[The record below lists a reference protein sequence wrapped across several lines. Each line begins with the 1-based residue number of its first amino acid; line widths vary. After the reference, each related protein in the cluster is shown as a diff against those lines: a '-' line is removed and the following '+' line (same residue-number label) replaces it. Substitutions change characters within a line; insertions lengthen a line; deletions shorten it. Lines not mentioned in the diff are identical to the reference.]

1 MTSERRSGGSRWVQD
16 HRRSI
21 LFLMVMLAAAGVAAA
36 FKLPVSL
43 FPTVS
48 FPRAVVSLDAGDRPV
63 EQMEMQVTRLVE
75 AAVRQVPGVVD
86 VRSTTSRGAA
96 DVSINFDWGLDMAS
110 ATLQVNA
117 AIGQIASQ
125 LPAGTVTRTRR
136 MDPTVFPII
145 AYSLTSATTPL
156 TQLRDLAEY
165 QIRPLLSSV
174 AGVAQVQVLGGAVE
188 EYRVSVDPT
197 RLQAYGLAF
206 QDVATALSGAN
217 VLSAVGRIEDH
228 YKLYLEIS
236 DTQLR
241 DLDQIRHTILRSGA
255 NGIVELEDVAT
266 VERSTVPQWT
276 RVTADGRD
284 AVLFSVYQ
292 QPGSNSVQI
301 ARDVK
306 AKLDSFTTQLP
317 RGVAVASWYD
327 QSQLV
332 TASAASVRDAILIG
346 IGLAALVLFIFLR
359 NWKIT
364 LIAVTVVPAVLASTV
379 VLLRVLGMSFNI
391 MTLGGMAAAVGLI
404 IDDAIV
410 MIEHIVR
417 RLRGAAVHTGD
428 QVMDAAR
435 EFTRPLVGSSASTLV
450 IFAPLAFLSGVTG
463 AFFKALSITMA
474 AGLLLSFVITWLAVP
489 ILADHLLGEKDAQQT
504 EGGRLTTWLGDRYAA
519 LLERLLRRPALLLL
533 GVAPLLIVGWIA
545 FRAAGSGFMPAMDEG
560 GFILDYR
567 SAPGTALSETD
578 RLLRQVEA
586 IIGAVPD
593 VDTYSR
599 RTGTGLAGGLSEPNH
614 GDFFV
619 RLKAGNRRPV
629 DVVMADVR
637 ARVERQV
644 PGLSVEMA
652 QLMEDLIGDLTA
664 VPQPVEIKLVALN
677 PAQLPRAAQ
686 AVADRIAKI
695 PGIVSVQ
702 NGINPAGDAL
712 VIHVDRTRA
721 AVEGM
726 DPDAVTRTL
735 GDLLSGTV
743 TTQVFQGVK
752 MVDVRVWIP
761 PELRATESSVNALQL
776 RAPDGHL
783 FPLRRV
789 ATLEPV
795 AGQPE
800 IDRENLTQMIA
811 VTARISGRDMG
822 STVADVKTAL
832 AQAGALPPGVTYQ
845 LGGLY
850 QQQQIAFRGL
860 AIVFAAAAMLV
871 FLLLLFMYESFG
883 LALSVLVTALLAV
896 SAVFIGLWL
905 THVDL
910 NISAIM
916 GMTMIIGIVTEVAI
930 FYFSEQQELAPSMAS
945 RASLID
951 AGRNRMRPIAMTT
964 LAAILTLLPL
974 AFAVG
979 QGSQMQ
985 QPLAIAIISGLIVQL
1000 PLVLCVMPVLF
1011 WLTQRRGGRGGP
1023 TPAAAAVPAV
1033 TAA

>member
-1 MTSERRSGGSRWVQD
+1 MTGGSTWIQD

-21 LFLMVMLAAAGVAAA
+21 LFLMVVLAGAGVISALS
-36 FKLPVSL
+36 LPVSL

-48 FPRAVVSLDAGDRPV
+48 FPRVVVSLDAGDRPAQ
-63 EQMEMQVTRLVE
+63 QMEMQVTRPVE
-75 AAVRQVPGVVD
+75 TAVRQIPGVVD
-86 VRSTTSRGAA
+86 VRSITSRGAA
-96 DVSINFDWGLDMAS
+96 DVSINFNWGLDMVS

-117 AIGQIASQ
+117 AVSQIASQ
-125 LPAGTVTRTRR
+125 LPAGTMMRTRR

-145 AYSLTSATTPL
+145 AYSLTSATESP
-156 TQLRDLAEY
+156 TQLHDLAQY
-165 QIRPLLSSV
+165 QILPLLSSV
-174 AGVAQVQVLGGAVE
+174 TGVAQVQVLGGAVA
-188 EYRVSVDPT
+188 EYRVAIDPV
-197 RLQAYGLAF
+197 RLQAYSLGI
-206 QDVATALSGAN
+206 QDVAMALSGAN
-217 VLSAVGRIEDH
+217 VLTAVGRIEDH
-228 YKLYLEIS
+228 YKLFLEIS
-236 DTQLR
+236 DTQLMTI
-241 DLDQIRHTILRSGA
+241 DQIRHTIVRTGV

-266 VERSTVPQWT
+266 VEQSTVPQWT
-276 RVTADGRD
+276 RVTADGKD

-301 ARDVK
+301 AADVK
-306 AKLDSFTTQLP
+306 AKLDSFTVHLP
-317 RGVAVASWYD
+317 HGVRIANWYD

-346 IGLAALVLFIFLR
+346 IALAAIVLFVFLR

-364 LIAVTVVPAVLASTV
+364 LIAIAVVPATLATTV

-417 RLRGAAVHTGD
+417 RLRGAEAHRPGL
-428 QVMDAAR
+428 VMEAAH
-435 EFTRPLVGSSASTLV
+435 EFRKPLVGSSSATLV

-474 AGLLLSFVITWLAVP
+474 AGLFISFIITRLAVP
-489 ILADHLLGEKDAQQT
+489 ILADRLLGEQDAGHE
-504 EGGRLTTWLGDRYAA
+504 EGGRFNTWLNDRYEK
-519 LLERLLRRPALLLL
+519 LLGRLLHRPALILL
-533 GVAPLLIVGWIA
+533 GVAPLLILGYIA
-545 FRAAGSGFMPAMDEG
+545 FGAAGSGFMPAMDEG

-567 SAPGTALSETD
+567 SPPGTALTETD

-586 IIGAVPD
+586 IITAVPD

-599 RTGTGLAGGLSEPNH
+599 RTGTGLAGALTEANH

-619 RLKAGNRRPV
+619 RLKSTGRRPV
-629 DVVMADVR
+629 DVVMEDVR
-637 ARVERQV
+637 VRIEREV
-644 PGLSVEMA
+644 PGLQVEMA

-677 PAQLPRAAQ
+677 PAQLPTVAKSVAA
-686 AVADRIAKI
+686 RISKI

-712 VIHVDRTRA
+712 MIHVDRVRA
-721 AVEGM
+721 AAEGM
-726 DPDAVTRTL
+726 DPDAITKTL

-743 TTQVFQGVK
+743 TTQIFEGIK
-752 MVDVRVWIP
+752 MVGVRVWIP
-761 PELRATESSVNALQL
+761 QALRMTVDDVNALQL

-783 FPLRRV
+783 FPLKRV
-789 ATLEPV
+789 ASLEAV

-800 IDRENLTQMIA
+800 IQRENLTQIIA

-822 STVADVKTAL
+822 STVADVVTAL
-832 AQAGALPPGVTYQ
+832 SQPGAVPPGVTYQ

-860 AIVFAAAAMLV
+860 EIVFAAAALLV
-871 FLLLLFMYESFG
+871 FLLLLFMYENFG
-883 LALSVLVTALLAV
+883 LAISVLVTSLLGV

-905 THVDL
+905 THIPL

-916 GMTMIIGIVTEVAI
+916 GMTMIIGIMTEVAI
-930 FYFSEQQELAPSMAS
+930 FYFSEQQELAPSMKW
-945 RASLID
+945 RKSLID
-951 AGRNRMRPIAMTT
+951 AGQNRMRPIAMTT
-964 LAAILTLLPL
+964 IAAILTLLPL
-974 AFAVG
+974 AFALG

-985 QPLAIAIISGLIVQL
+985 QPLAIAIVSGLVVQL

-1011 WLTQRRGGRGGP
+1011 NLTQRRHDTGS
-1023 TPAAAAVPAV
+1023 V
-1033 TAA
+1033 

>member
-1 MTSERRSGGSRWVQD
+1 MSGGSAWIHD

-21 LFLMVMLAAAGVAAA
+21 LFLMMVLAGAGVVSA
-36 FKLPVSL
+36 FSLPVSL

-48 FPRAVVSLDAGDRPV
+48 FPRVVVSLDAGDRPAQ
-63 EQMEMQVTRLVE
+63 QMEMQVTRPVE
-75 AAVRQVPGVVD
+75 TAVRQIPGVVD
-86 VRSTTSRGAA
+86 VRSITSRGAA
-96 DVSINFDWGLDMAS
+96 DISINFNWGLDMVS

-117 AIGQIASQ
+117 AVSQIASQ
-125 LPAGTVTRTRR
+125 LPAGTMTRTRR

-145 AYSLTSATTPL
+145 AYSLTSATTTP
-156 TQLRDLAEY
+156 TQLHDMAQY
-165 QIRPLLSSV
+165 QIVPLLSSV
-174 AGVAQVQVLGGAVE
+174 TGVAQVQVLGGAIA
-188 EYRVSVDPT
+188 EYRVAIDPA
-197 RLQAYGLAF
+197 RLQAYSLGI
-206 QDVATALSGAN
+206 QDVAIALSGAN
-217 VLSAVGRIEDH
+217 VLTAVGRIEDH
-228 YKLYLEIS
+228 YKLFLEIS
-236 DTQLR
+236 DTQL
-241 DLDQIRHTILRSGA
+241 LTIDQIRHTILRTGV

-266 VERSTVPQWT
+266 VEQSTVPQWT
-276 RVTADGRD
+276 RVTADGKD

-301 ARDVK
+301 AADVK
-306 AKLDSFTTQLP
+306 AKLDGFTAHLP
-317 RGVAVASWYD
+317 KGIRVANWYD

-346 IGLAALVLFIFLR
+346 IALAAIVLFVFLR

-364 LIAVTVVPAVLASTV
+364 LIAIAVVPATLATTV

-417 RLRGAAVHTGD
+417 RLRGADAHKPGL
-428 QVMDAAR
+428 VMEAAH
-435 EFTRPLVGSSASTLV
+435 EFRRPLAGSSASTLV

-474 AGLLLSFVITWLAVP
+474 SGLLISYAITRVAVP
-489 ILADHLLGEKDAQQT
+489 ILADRLLGEKEAGQE
-504 EGGRLTTWLGDRYAA
+504 EGGRFSRWLNERYEK
-519 LLERLLRRPALLLL
+519 LLGRLLHHPALILL
-533 GVAPLLIVGWIA
+533 GVAPLLILGYIA
-545 FRAAGSGFMPAMDEG
+545 FGAAGSGFMPAMDEG

-567 SAPGTALSETD
+567 SQPGTALTETD

-586 IIGAVPD
+586 IISSVPD
-593 VDTYSR
+593 VETYSR
-599 RTGTGLAGGLSEPNH
+599 RTGTGLAGALTEANH

-619 RLKAGNRRPV
+619 RLKSTGRRPV
-629 DVVMADVR
+629 DIVMEDVR
-637 ARVERQV
+637 VRIEREV
-644 PGLSVEMA
+644 PGLQVEMA

-677 PAQLPRAAQ
+677 PAQLPVVAKSVAA
-686 AVADRIAKI
+686 RISKI
-695 PGIVSVQ
+695 PGIVSVL

-712 VIHVDRTRA
+712 MIHVDRVKA

-726 DPDAVTRTL
+726 DPDAITRTL

-743 TTQVFQGVK
+743 TTQIFEGIK
-752 MVDVRVWIP
+752 MVGVRVWIP
-761 PELRATESSVNALQL
+761 QTLRMTIDDVNALQL

-783 FPLRRV
+783 FPLKRV
-789 ATLEPV
+789 ATLQAV

-822 STVADVKTAL
+822 STVADVVTAL
-832 AQAGALPPGVTYQ
+832 SQPGAIPAGVTYQ

-860 AIVFAAAAMLV
+860 EIVFAAAALLV

-883 LALSVLVTALLAV
+883 LAISVLVTALLGV

-905 THVDL
+905 THIPL

-916 GMTMIIGIVTEVAI
+916 GMTMIIGIMTEVAI
-930 FYFSEQQELAPSMAS
+930 FYFSEQQELAPSMKWRS
-945 RASLID
+945 SLIG
-951 AGRNRMRPIAMTT
+951 AGQNRMRPIAMTT
-964 LAAILTLLPL
+964 IAAILTLLPL
-974 AFAVG
+974 AFAIG

-985 QPLAIAIISGLIVQL
+985 QPLAIAIVSGLVVQL
-1000 PLVLCVMPVLF
+1000 PLVLLVMPVLF
-1011 WLTQRRGGRGGP
+1011 NLTQRRHETGL
-1023 TPAAAAVPAV
+1023 A
-1033 TAA
+1033 

>member
-1 MTSERRSGGSRWVQD
+1 MTGTGLTGTSRWVQD

-21 LFLMVMLAAAGVAAA
+21 LFLMTMFAAAGVVAA
-36 FKLPVSL
+36 FNLPVSL

-48 FPRAVVSLDAGDRPV
+48 FPRVVVSLDAGDRPA
-63 EQMEMQVTRLVE
+63 EQMEMQVTRPVE
-75 AAVRQVPGVVD
+75 SAVRQVPGVVD
-86 VRSTTSRGAA
+86 VRSVTSRGAA
-96 DVSINFDWGLDMAS
+96 DVSINFNWGLDMAS

-117 AIGQIASQ
+117 AIGQIVSQ
-125 LPAGTVTRTRR
+125 LPAGTAMRTRR

-145 AYSLTSATTPL
+145 AYSLTSTTSSPA
-156 TQLRDLAEY
+156 QLRDLAEY
-165 QIRPLLSSV
+165 QIRPLLSGV
-174 AGVAQVQVLGGAVE
+174 NGVAQVQVLGGAIE
-188 EYRVSVDPT
+188 EYRVSVDPI
-197 RLQAYGLAF
+197 RLAAYSLGIE
-206 QDVATALSGAN
+206 DVAKALSAAN
-217 VLSAVGRIEDH
+217 VYTAVGRIEDR

-236 DTQLR
+236 DTQIR
-241 DLDQIRHTILRSGA
+241 GLDEIRHAILRSGV

-266 VERSTVPQWT
+266 VERSTMPQWT
-276 RVTADGRD
+276 RVTADGKD

-301 ARDVK
+301 AADVK
-306 AKLDSFTTQLP
+306 TKLDGFARQLP
-317 RGVAVASWYD
+317 VGVKLANWYD

-346 IGLAALVLFIFLR
+346 IALAAIVLFVFLR

-364 LIAVTVVPAVLASTV
+364 LIAITVVPATLASTV
-379 VLLRVLGMSFNI
+379 VLLSVLGMSFNI

-417 RLRGAAVHTGD
+417 RLRGATSHSGQ
-428 QVMDAAR
+428 QVMEAAR
-435 EFTRPLVGSSASTLV
+435 EFTQPLVGSSASTLV

-463 AFFKALSITMA
+463 AFFKALSVTMA
-474 AGLLLSFVITWLAVP
+474 AGLFISFLLTWLAVP
-489 ILADHLLGEKDAQQT
+489 ILANHLLGEKDAAQE
-504 EGGRLTTWLGDRYAA
+504 EGGRFGAWLRDRYGA
-519 LLERLLRRPALLLL
+519 LLGALLHRPWLLLL
-533 GVAPLLIVGWIA
+533 GVAPLVIAGWFA

-567 SAPGTALSETD
+567 SPPGTALSETD

-586 IIGAVPD
+586 IVAATPD

-599 RTGTGLAGGLSEPNH
+599 RTGTGLAGGLTEANH

-619 RLKAGNRRPV
+619 RLKATNRRPV
-629 DVVMADVR
+629 DVVMEAVR

-644 PGLSVEMA
+644 PGLQVEMA

-677 PAQLPRAAQ
+677 PAQLP
-686 AVADRIAKI
+686 AVAKSVAAAIAKV

-712 VIHVDRTRA
+712 MVHVDRVKA

-726 DPDAVTRTL
+726 DPDAITRTL

-743 TTQVFQGVK
+743 TTQIVQGVK
-752 MVDVRVWIP
+752 MVGVRVWIP
-761 PELRATESSVNALQL
+761 PSLRATVPDVGALQL

-789 ATLEPV
+789 ATLEAV

-800 IDRENLTQMIA
+800 ITRENLTQIIA

-822 STVADVKTAL
+822 SAVADVKTAL
-832 AQAGALPPGVTYQ
+832 SKPGAIPAGVTYQ

-860 AIVFAAAAMLV
+860 AIVFAAAAVLI
-871 FLLLLFMYESFG
+871 FLLLLFLYESFG

-905 THVDL
+905 THIDL

-930 FYFSEQQELAPSMAS
+930 FYFSEHRELAPSSSWRDA
-945 RASLID
+945 LIG
-951 AGRNRMRPIAMTT
+951 AGQNRMRPIAMTT

-974 AFAVG
+974 AFAIG

-985 QPLAIAIISGLIVQL
+985 QPLAIAITSGLIVQL
-1000 PLVLCVMPVLF
+1000 PLVLCVMPVLYN
-1011 WLTQRRGGRGGP
+1011 LTQRRRAVAP
-1023 TPAAAAVPAV
+1023 TLR
-1033 TAA
+1033 

>member
-1 MTSERRSGGSRWVQD
+1 VSGNGWVQA

-21 LFLMVMLAAAGVAAA
+21 LFLMVALAATGVVAAL
-36 FKLPVSL
+36 KLPVSL
-43 FPTVS
+43 FPTVD
-48 FPRAVVSLDAGDRPV
+48 FPRVVVSLDAGDRPA
-63 EQMEMQVTRLVE
+63 EQMEMQVTRPVE
-75 AAVRQVPGVVD
+75 TAVRRVPGVVD

-96 DVSINFDWGLDMAS
+96 DISINFNWGLDMAS
-110 ATLQVNA
+110 ATLQVSA
-117 AIGQIASQ
+117 AITQIMTQ
-125 LPAGTVTRTRR
+125 LPAGTQVLTRR

-145 AYSLTSATTPL
+145 AYSLTSATAPL
-156 TQLRDLAEY
+156 TQLRDLADY
-165 QIRPLLSSV
+165 QLRPLLSSV
-174 AGVAQVQVLGGAVE
+174 AGVAQVQVMGGAVE
-188 EYRVSVDPT
+188 EYRVSVDPL
-197 RLQAYGLAF
+197 RLQAYGLGLD
-206 QDVATALSGAN
+206 DVAKALSGAN
-217 VLSAVGRIEDH
+217 VLSAVGKLEDH
-228 YKLYLEIS
+228 YKLYLVIS
-236 DTQLR
+236 DTRLQSVE
-241 DLDQIRHTILRSGA
+241 QIGRTILKTGA

-266 VERSTVPQWT
+266 VEPSTEPQWI
-276 RVTADGRD
+276 RVTADGKD

-301 ARDVK
+301 ATDVK
-306 AKLDSFTTQLP
+306 AKLDAFKPQLP
-317 RGVAVASWYD
+317 AGVTVANWYD

-332 TASAASVRDAILIG
+332 TASAASVRDAIMIG
-346 IGLAALVLFIFLR
+346 VALAAIVLLIFLR

-364 LIAVTVVPAVLASTV
+364 LIAIAVVPAVLASTV
-379 VLLRVLGMSFNI
+379 VLLSVLGMSFNI

-417 RLRGAAVHTGD
+417 RLRGAAVHTKD
-428 QVMDAAR
+428 QVMIAAR
-435 EFTRPLVGSSASTLV
+435 EFRRPLAGSSASTLV

-474 AGLLLSFVITWLAVP
+474 AGLFISFLITWLAVP
-489 ILADHLLGEKDAQQT
+489 ILADRLLGEKDARQK
-504 EGGRLTTWLGDRYAA
+504 EGGRPTLWFHARYAG
-519 LLERLLRRPALLLL
+519 LLGHLLRRPALLVLVL
-533 GVAPLLIVGWIA
+533 APLLIVGWIA

-560 GFILDYR
+560 GFVLDYR

-586 IIGAVPD
+586 IITAVPD

-599 RTGTGLAGGLSEPNH
+599 RTGAGLGGGLSEANH

-619 RLKAGNRRPV
+619 RLKSGNRRPV
-629 DVVMADVR
+629 DVVMEDVR
-637 ARVERQV
+637 SRIEQQV
-644 PGLSVEMA
+644 PGLAVEMA

-664 VPQPVEIKLVALN
+664 VPQPVEIKLVAPN
-677 PAQLPRAAQ
+677 PAQLPKLAQ
-686 AVADRIAKI
+686 SVADRIGKI

-712 VIHVDRTRA
+712 MVHVGRVKA

-726 DPDAVTRTL
+726 DPDAITKALNDSLT
-735 GDLLSGTV
+735 GTV
-743 TTQVFQGVK
+743 TTQIAKGVK
-752 MVDVRVWIP
+752 MVGVRVWIP
-761 PELRATESSVNALQL
+761 PALRTTDSDVNRLSL

-783 FPLRRV
+783 VPLRRV

-811 VTARISGRDMG
+811 VTARIAGRDLG

-832 AQAGALPPGVTYQ
+832 AQPGAVPPGVTYQ

-850 QQQQIAFRGL
+850 QQQQIAFQGL
-860 AIVFAAAAMLV
+860 MIVFAAAAMLV

-896 SAVFIGLWL
+896 SAVFVGLWL
-905 THVDL
+905 THIDL

-930 FYFSEQQELAPSMAS
+930 FYFSEQQELAPTMGWQE
-945 RASLID
+945 SLIA
-951 AGRNRMRPIAMTT
+951 AGQNRMRPIAMTT
-964 LAAILTLLPL
+964 FAAILTLLPL
-974 AFAVG
+974 GFAIG

-1011 WLTQRRGGRGGP
+1011 RLTQGRRDAAEPAPPNAADPAP
-1023 TPAAAAVPAV
+1023 TDAA
-1033 TAA
+1033 TT